1 MWNTLKIMCVVGK
14 QFLHRKCILVCYK
27 EGSDEIVGLN
37 WNFVVHKDD
46 QYVEKLFNQVSFKC
60 LVFLAEL

>member
-1 MWNTLKIMCVVGK
+1 MEHFKDYVRGWKTILAQKM
-14 QFLHRKCILVCYK
+14 HLVCYK

-60 LVFLAEL
+60 LVFF